1 MQLRSGRVVVAAPA
15 PAPAP
20 TPVPTPAVP
29 APVPAPVQ
37 EVQEVQEV
45 LHPNDTLLSYLL
57 PPDIG
62 NTLYTTMERLNN
74 NDITHKELVPEFKK
88 LLFYFEEVNTPP
100 YRTPLSTRSLLF
112 IHLIYIGFN
121 VVNLKFDRPL
131 FDATLHRLLHVFAQM
146 KKYLP
151 QHIIMPT
158 HYQHFTELIQEINR
172 LLSQPDMYEHFT
184 PEQNRKYEDA
194 KMEWKAAHSPPYIY
208 YNEFY
213 DFLG

>member
-1 MQLRSGRVVVAAPA
+1 MDMKMAMKMFDDIKHPKSQPQHPQPPPPPPQSQHPPKL
-15 PAPAP
+15 
-20 TPVPTPAVP
+20 
-29 APVPAPVQ
+29 
-37 EVQEVQEV
+37 
-45 LHPNDTLLSYLL
+45 LHPNDTLLSNLL

-74 NDITHKELVPEFKK
+74 NDITHEELVPEFKK
-88 LLFYFEEVNTPP
+88 LLIYFEEVNTPP
-100 YRTPLSTRSLLF
+100 YRTPLSTRSLFF
-112 IHLIYIGFN
+112 IHLIYIGFK

-131 FDATLHRLLHVFAQM
+131 FDTTLNRLLHLCTQM

-158 HYQHFTELIQEINR
+158 HYQHFTELIQEINI
-172 LLSQPDMYEHFT
+172 LLSQPDMYDHFT
-184 PEQNRKYEDA
+184 PEQNRKYEDEVLIDFFDNYLN
-194 KMEWKAAHSPPYIY
+194 KTPIYIY